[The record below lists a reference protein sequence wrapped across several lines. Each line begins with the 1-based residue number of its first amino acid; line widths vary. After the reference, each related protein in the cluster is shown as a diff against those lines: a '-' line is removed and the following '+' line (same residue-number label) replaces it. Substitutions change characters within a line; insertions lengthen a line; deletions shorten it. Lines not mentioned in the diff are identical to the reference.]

1 MITVDAAV
9 EQFLTEH
16 LLGEK
21 GREPKTV
28 NDYRLLHV
36 KWFAPEIGA
45 KPMRTIDEATIDR
58 LFGKMARAGL
68 SRSRMNQAKSLYQPF
83 FRWAKTRR
91 LVDRNPMADFQLPT
105 ARKPAKGRT
114 PPEVEELVLLL
125 QTAVEVI
132 PEVAPVLALGAVTGM
147 RRGELLGL
155 RRSRLQVEA
164 CRLVVDAAID
174 EGSRVKT
181 TKTRVER
188 TFHVDAETMAMLVAH
203 CQEMEE
209 RARSMRA
216 ELVDDPFV
224 FSLTID
230 CSQPI
235 PPDYLTRRVGV
246 LKEHLGIEDK
256 RPETIALEDE
266 ALRLFREA
274 PASRAGKTG
283 PAPKGGMSL
292 VEIGKRLG
300 RSDRWVGGALASA
313 ERREKAAAE
322 GRGHAF
328 DGSILALRKF
338 TSTELLDAGFNISL
352 VAQRQGHGPQVL
364 VKHYAKARE
373 SADRKAADH
382 LGRIAHGRIAT

>member
-1 MITVDAAV
+1 
-9 EQFLTEH
+9 
-16 LLGEK
+16 
-21 GREPKTV
+21 
-28 NDYRLLHV
+28 
-36 KWFAPEIGA
+36 
-45 KPMRTIDEATIDR
+45 
-58 LFGKMARAGL
+58 
-68 SRSRMNQAKSLYQPF
+68 
-83 FRWAKTRR
+83 
-91 LVDRNPMADFQLPT
+91 MADFQLPT

-246 LKEHLGIEDK
+246 LKEHLGHRRQAPRNDRPGRRSPPPVPRGASKPGGQDRPSPQGRHVPRRDRQAVGPK
-256 RPETIALEDE
+256 RP
-266 ALRLFREA
+266 
-274 PASRAGKTG
+274 
-283 PAPKGGMSL
+283 
-292 VEIGKRLG
+292 LG
-300 RSDRWVGGALASA
+300 RRSAAPQPSA
-313 ERREKAAAE
+313 ERSQQPRDEAT
-322 GRGHAF
+322 R
-328 DGSILALRKF
+328 
-338 TSTELLDAGFNISL
+338 ST
-352 VAQRQGHGPQVL
+352 
-364 VKHYAKARE
+364 AR
-373 SADRKAADH
+373 SWR
-382 LGRIAHGRIAT
+382 